1 MGNIV
6 DVLPGPPAEAQLRN
20 SEWNK
25 SRPSNYSQASLIE
38 KQKQNSNLNSA
49 YNYFS
54 RRFGRSS
61 EKTYFRNTRKH
72 SRKAAFLKPFF

>member
-38 KQKQNSNLNSA
+38 KQEQNSNLYRTQHN
-49 YNYFS
+49 
-54 RRFGRSS
+54 
-61 EKTYFRNTRKH
+61 TYH
-72 SRKAAFLKPFF
+72 LEQGLIQ

>member
-25 SRPSNYSQASLIE
+25 SSPSHYSQASPIE
-38 KQKQNSNLNSA
+38 KQKQNSINSLA
-49 YNYFS
+49 EIVKQTTWKPSGKRKPSGKKY
-54 RRFGRSS
+54 
-61 EKTYFRNTRKH
+61 RNTNRNE
-72 SRKAAFLKPFF
+72 